1 METLPR
7 ITARVRADADAIL
20 AGWRGERAGFD
31 EGDVF
36 ERMSGRMGEL
46 ISVFAEFLDSPESV
60 SSFNRGGEIRA
71 LVGSIAEDQHA
82 LGRDAVGVIE
92 DFSVLRRFVWRSV
105 EDGVDLSDAPGGE
118 VAGFFVKLMQAW
130 DWVTETGLEAF
141 DATTRREMEQALG
154 RAEATDIVTGLP
166 DRERFGRLLLPE
178 AVRDHDL
185 FSVAVFDVADFT
197 GTVAEGNV
205 DRARDVLRR
214 LSDTLG
220 EAAPEDAVRARF
232 GDDEICAILP
242 GRNGED
248 AYRISEKVLERLARD
263 PGGFEVDVGVA
274 EYPAHGS
281 DAGELMAETLK
292 ALTMAKRVGGS
303 GIVVAR

>member
-1 METLPR
+1 METLPK
-7 ITARVRADADAIL
+7 ITARIRGDVDAIL
-20 AGWRGERAGFD
+20 GAWRRERAGFD

-36 ERMSGRMGEL
+36 ERMSGRMGDL
-46 ISVFAEFLDSPESV
+46 VSVFAEFLDSAEGA

-71 LVGSIAEDQHA
+71 LVGSISEDQHA

-92 DFSVLRRFVWRSV
+92 DYMVLRRAVWRSV
-105 EDGVDLSDAPGGE
+105 EQSVDLSGAPGGE
-118 VAGFFVKLMQAW
+118 VAGFFVKLMQAS
-130 DWVTETGLEAF
+130 DWVTEAGLEAF
-141 DATTRREMEQALG
+141 DATARREMEQALG

-166 DRERFGRLLLPE
+166 DREQLNRLLLPE
-178 AVRDHDL
+178 AVREHDL

-197 GTVAEGNV
+197 GTVAEGNM
-205 DRARDVLRR
+205 DRAREVLRL

-242 GRNGED
+242 GQSGED
-248 AYRISEKVLERLARD
+248 AYRIAETVLERLARD
-263 PGGFEVDVGVA
+263 PEGFEVGVGVA

-281 DAGELMAETLK
+281 DAGELVAETLK

>member
-1 METLPR
+1 M
-7 ITARVRADADAIL
+7 ITARIRGDADGIL
-20 AGWRGERAGFD
+20 AGWRGSRAGFG
-31 EGDVF
+31 EEETFG
-36 ERMSGRMGEL
+36 RMSEKMGEL
-46 ISVFAEFLDSPESV
+46 ISVFADFLDSPEGV
-60 SSFNRGGEIRA
+60 DSFNRGGGIRA

-92 DFSVLRRFVWRSV
+92 DFSVLRRSVWRSV
-105 EDGVDLSDAPGGE
+105 EEGVDLSEAPGGE

-141 DATTRREMEQALG
+141 DATTRRDMEQALG

-166 DRERFGRLLLPE
+166 DRERFNRLLLPE
-178 AVRDHDL
+178 AIKDHDL

-214 LSDTLG
+214 LSETLG

-232 GDDEICAILP
+232 GDDEICALLP
-242 GRNGED
+242 GQNGEG
-248 AYRISEKVLERLARD
+248 AYRIAETVLERLARD
-263 PGGFEVDVGVA
+263 PEGFEVGVGVA
-274 EYPAHGS
+274 EYPANGS